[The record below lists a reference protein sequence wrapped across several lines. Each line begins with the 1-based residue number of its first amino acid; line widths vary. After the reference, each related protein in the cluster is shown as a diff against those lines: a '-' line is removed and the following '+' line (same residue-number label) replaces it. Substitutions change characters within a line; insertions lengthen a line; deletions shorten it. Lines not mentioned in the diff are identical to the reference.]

1 MNINNNK
8 GESLWE
14 NLGLDSKFMDDLD
27 DKFNK
32 AVFRAMQV
40 EYKTEI
46 VEHILENFSYNELVI
61 IAAKYVDEVCIKY
74 LRNESI

>member
-1 MNINNNK
+1 
-8 GESLWE
+8 
-14 NLGLDSKFMDDLD
+14 MDELD
-27 DKFNK
+27 DKFNE

-74 LRNESI
+74 LRNE